1 MCYAILVRK
10 MRYGIFKKKKSK
22 NTSVKCPSD
31 GELPSERKAKGLA
44 VSILHPAS
52 YGTKRTIFLCLPYA
66 ARKGRFF
73 MKKKNYSLFQ
83 SAKALALAAML
94 TAISVVIGILCKSF
108 MNFGMGLFRVTFE
121 NAPIIL
127 SGILFGPI
135 VGGMVG
141 AATDLISYLL
151 SPQTYPP
158 NLIVTLGAFLIGF
171 ISGALSRLL
180 KKTTLT
186 KRIVLSGAL
195 AHAVGSMLVKSVGL
209 YQFYGILV
217 LWRIPLYLLI
227 APVEILLLIWLC
239 KKSIL
244 RKMLGEIGGI
254 K

>member
-158 NLIVTLGAFLIGF
+158 NLIVTLGACTVGVVAGLMAKFVIKSRGRKQ
-171 ISGALSRLL
+171 IILSC
-180 KKTTLT
+180 
-186 KRIVLSGAL
+186 AAAHL
-195 AHAVGSMLVKSVGL
+195 AGSMIIKTIGLFTFYQWGVLVR
-209 YQFYGILV
+209 F
-217 LWRIPLYLLI
+217 PLYLVI
-227 APVEILLLIWLC
+227 ASLEILLLCVLWHQ
-239 KKSIL
+239 KSFRRL
-244 RKMLGEIGGI
+244 FENL
-254 K
+254 